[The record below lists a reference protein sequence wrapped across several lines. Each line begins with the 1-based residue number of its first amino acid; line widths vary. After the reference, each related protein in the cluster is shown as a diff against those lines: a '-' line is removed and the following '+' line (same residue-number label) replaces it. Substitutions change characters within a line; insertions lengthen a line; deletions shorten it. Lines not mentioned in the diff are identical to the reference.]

1 MEQSK
6 ERFDKIEGEIDDLW
20 KEVDGLKTGQSSL
33 KMNMELMKKDMEYTR
48 KAVDKIDG
56 NVELLTK
63 ARFNDH
69 YEEPLKLERNKRERR
84 ISQIESIVLG
94 AVVMYL
100 LFQLFPILAQ

>member
-6 ERFDKIEGEIDDLW
+6 ERFEKIEGEIKEIW
-20 KEVDGLKTGQSSL
+20 GEVDGLKSGQSAL
-33 KMNMELMKKDMEYTR
+33 EMNMELMKKDMEYTR

-69 YEEPLKLERNKRERR
+69 YEEPLKAERSKKERR
-84 ISQIESIVLG
+84 ISQVESIILG

-100 LFQLFPILAQ
+100 LFQLFPMLAH